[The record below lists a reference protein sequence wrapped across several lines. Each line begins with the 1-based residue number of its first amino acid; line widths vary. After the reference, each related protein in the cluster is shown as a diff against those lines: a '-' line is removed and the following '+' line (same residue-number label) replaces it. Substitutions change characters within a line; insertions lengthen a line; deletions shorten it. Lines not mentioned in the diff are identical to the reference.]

1 MVKVVNTPIEPSES
15 FAGMEKNASG
25 SVLLHYAVVKRD
37 LCPDGAKRT
46 CRVEYREA
54 GDVTGE
60 LEAISDEIKAQW
72 NVEDVAIIRRIGSL
86 SVNDIISLVAV
97 SSRNS
102 KDAFEACRYAVEQ
115 LKKMTTIVKEEVF
128 R

>member
-1 MVKVVNTPIEPSES
+1 MVKVVNTAIEPSES
-15 FAGMEKNASG
+15 FAGIEKNAAG

-37 LCPDGAKRT
+37 LCPDGTKRT

-54 GDVTGE
+54 GDVAGE
-60 LEAISDEIKAQW
+60 LEAISDEIKAKW
-72 NVEDVAIIRRIGSL
+72 NVEDVALFRRVGSL
-86 SVNDIISLVAV
+86 AVKDIISLVAV
-97 SSRNS
+97 SSTNS
-102 KDAFEACRYAVEQ
+102 KDAFEACRYAVER